1 MLTQFTD
8 IQSPFASLRAQLNDI
23 SPNLKAREKP
33 IDLTIGAPRHPA
45 PSWVQEKLDEAIDT
59 VGNYPPIQGSKELQN
74 ALLNWVEKRYPSLQ
88 NHVSS
93 KNILPLNGSREG
105 LFYAIFM
112 AKSKRPDITN
122 PIVLIPNPYYQ
133 VYGAAA
139 IAAGATPYFLDAL
152 AENNFLP
159 KIENVPEEIL
169 ARTIAFYHCSP
180 SNPEGAIATDETL
193 QKAIETARAY
203 NFMFFSDECYS
214 EIYSHE
220 KPISAME
227 TCAKMETGIKLEN
240 SSSEKDPFANICVFN
255 SLSKRSNVPG
265 IRSGLI
271 IGEKNFIQS
280 FASFRNVAGPQIP
293 GPIQHLSTHLW
304 QDETHVSNNRALYA
318 EKLEMAEKMLKTRFF
333 TKKPQAGFFL
343 WLNLAEFGGGIQA
356 ASTLWK
362 DVGLKLLPGAY
373 LAQTNDKGFNP
384 GADYARMALVS
395 SLEETEEALERLLRV
410 FG

>member
-1 MLTQFTD
+1 MLTQFSD
-8 IQSPFASLRAQLNDI
+8 IQSPFASLRTQLKEI
-23 SPNLKAREKP
+23 SPHLKSGEKP

-59 VGNYPPIQGSKELQN
+59 VGNYPPIQGSTELQN
-74 ALLNWVEKRYPSLQ
+74 ALLGWVVKRYPSLA
-88 NHVSS
+88 NHISN

-112 AKSKRPDITN
+112 AKSKRADITN

-139 IAAGATPYFLDAL
+139 IAAGATPYFLDAV

-159 KIENVPEEIL
+159 KIDDVPEEIL
-169 ARTIAFYHCSP
+169 ERTIAFYHCSP

-193 QKAIETARAY
+193 KKAIETARAY

-214 EIYSHE
+214 EIYRDE
-220 KPISAME
+220 KPISAL
-227 TCAKMETGIKLEN
+227 ETGIKMEMAQKLQETT
-240 SSSEKDPFANICVFN
+240 DPFANICVFN

-271 IGEKNFIQS
+271 MGEQNFIQS

-304 QDETHVSNNRALYA
+304 QDETHVSENRALYA

-333 TKKPQAGFFL
+333 TQKPQAGFFL

-373 LAQTNDKGFNP
+373 LAQTNENGFNP

-395 SLEETEEALERLLRV
+395 SLEETEEAFERLLRV